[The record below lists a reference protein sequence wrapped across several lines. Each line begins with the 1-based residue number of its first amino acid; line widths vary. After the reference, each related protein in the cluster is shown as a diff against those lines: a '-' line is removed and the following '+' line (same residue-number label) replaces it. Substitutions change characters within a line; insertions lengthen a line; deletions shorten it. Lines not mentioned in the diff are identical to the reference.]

1 MDFSFSETIINKM
14 IVSIANSV
22 KYGNYKQYKG
32 YSSILESEIEL
43 AEDKIRN
50 EINLPEHV
58 VIKLRPMRN
67 KLGQA
72 VLISEKITVGS
83 VDVNVR
89 QTLPEFRDTLLHEL
103 IHIEQFYENR
113 LEQCTNVNF
122 YKWNGVEMFSK
133 PTEYAEYIK
142 LPWER
147 EAMKRATKLIS
158 KIFC

>member
-1 MDFSFSETIINKM
+1 MDFSFSETIIKKM

-22 KYGNYKQYKG
+22 KYGNYKKYKG

-43 AEDKIRN
+43 AEEKIRN
-50 EINLPEHV
+50 EINLPELI

-72 VLISEKITVGS
+72 VLISEEITVGS
-83 VDVNVR
+83 VELDVR
-89 QTLPEFRDTLLHEL
+89 QTLLEFRDTLLHEL
-103 IHIEQFYENR
+103 VHIEQFYENR
-113 LEQCTNVNF
+113 LEQCSNINF

-133 PTEYAEYIK
+133 PTEYAEYVK

-147 EAMKRATKLIS
+147 EAMKRATKLVS